1 MAGVRI
7 LVTNDDGVH
16 ALGVAVLGRALHDA
30 GHEVLVAAPLTE
42 ASGSGAGVGPIHMFT
57 GGIHA
62 EHLELEGLEGIE
74 TLGVE
79 ALPALIV
86 IASCMGGFGPPPDL
100 VVSGINPGRNVGRS
114 VLHSGTVGAALTAAH
129 FGRRALAM
137 SIQTRGL
144 DTVHYETAAALAVAL
159 APLVVAGPARLVIN
173 CNVPNLALAELRGLR
188 RAHLSRAGMIRSALA
203 DKGGPGIQLD
213 VGLSDTP
220 SDQESDQGLTGAGF
234 ATLTPLVG
242 VSEDEGQA
250 VGDTVGQLLQA
261 WGERDVAER

>member
-1 MAGVRI
+1 MSGVRI
-7 LVTNDDGVH
+7 VVTNDDGVR
-16 ALGVAVLGRALHDA
+16 APGIAVLAKALHDS
-30 GHEVLVAAPLTE
+30 GHE
-42 ASGSGAGVGPIHMFT
+42 VGPIHMFT

-86 IASCMGGFGPPPDL
+86 IASCMGGFGPAADL
-100 VVSGINPGRNVGRS
+100 VVSGINSGRNVGRS
-114 VLHSGTVGAALTAAH
+114 VMHSGTVGAALTAAH

-137 SIQTRGL
+137 SIQTSGR
-144 DTVHYETAAALAVAL
+144 DTVHYETAAALAVTL
-159 APLVVAGPARLVIN
+159 VPLVAAGPARMVIN
-173 CNVPNLALAELRGLR
+173 CNVPNLALADLRGLR

-220 SDQESDQGLTGAGF
+220 TDEASDQALTAAGY

-242 VSEDEGQA
+242 VSEDLGQA
-250 VGDTVGQLLQA
+250 VGDTVGQLVEA
-261 WGERDVAER
+261 WGADD

>member
-1 MAGVRI
+1 MRI
-7 LVTNDDGVH
+7 VVTNDDGVR
-16 ALGVAVLGRALHDA
+16 APGIAVLAKALHGA

-42 ASGSGAGVGPIHMFT
+42 ASGSGAGIGPIHMFT

-62 EHLELEGLEGIE
+62 EHLEIEGLEDVE

-86 IASCMGGFGPPPDL
+86 IAACMGGFGSPPEL
-100 VVSGINPGRNVGRS
+100 VVSGINSGRNVGRS

-137 SIQTRGL
+137 SIRTSGL
-144 DTVHYETAAALAVAL
+144 DTVHYETAAALAVTL
-159 APLVVAGPARLVIN
+159 APLVAAGPPRMVIN
-173 CNVPNLALAELRGLR
+173 CNVPNLAILELRGLR
-188 RAHLSRAGMIRSALA
+188 RAHLSRSGMIRSALA

-213 VGLSDTP
+213 VGLSDAP
-220 SDQESDQGLTGAGF
+220 SDEASDLALTAAGY

-242 VSEDEGQA
+242 VSEDGRQA
-250 VGDTVGQLLQA
+250 VGDTVGQLVEA
-261 WGERDVAER
+261 WRAET